1 MCVFNLCEFYNLII
15 GSIVGGVVGLL
26 LVIFYEKILVDGR
39 KRKKLEKHFKPL
51 ESNDQNTF
59 DWTCFD
65 IEGREKAKPN
75 GSMAKIKYLGE
86 NTLEIEVKESDESI
100 WVGYITMTDLARG
113 SLTFSYPG
121 KYEYGFKKCYLGQ
134 EYDQS
139 EGKRFDYLILV
150 GDGKT
155 YLNELVRRERK

>member
-1 MCVFNLCEFYNLII
+1 
-15 GSIVGGVVGLL
+15 
-26 LVIFYEKILVDGR
+26 
-39 KRKKLEKHFKPL
+39 
-51 ESNDQNTF
+51 
-59 DWTCFD
+59 
-65 IEGREKAKPN
+65 
-75 GSMAKIKYLGE
+75 
-86 NTLEIEVKESDESI
+86 
-100 WVGYITMTDLARG
+100 MTDLARG